1 MNEIICKN
9 CLARGEYSGN
19 DSNYYWLWL
28 FVEGEIQLAHSDQ
41 GQVMG
46 TILPF
51 ILNSGASLV

>member
-9 CLARGEYSGN
+9 CLARGEYSGS

-28 FVEGEIQLAHSDQ
+28 FVEGEIQLAHFDQ